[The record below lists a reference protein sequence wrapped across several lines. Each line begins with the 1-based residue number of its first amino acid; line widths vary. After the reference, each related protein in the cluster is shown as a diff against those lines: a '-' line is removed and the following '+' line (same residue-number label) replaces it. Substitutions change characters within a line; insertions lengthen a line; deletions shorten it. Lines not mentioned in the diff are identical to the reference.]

1 MWIPLGQ
8 RAEIGQNNMVY
19 IIERPQTHK
28 TTLMQPCA
36 YIYILWYMNQNKLKN
51 KKNVFRQHR

>member
-36 YIYILWYMNQNKLKN
+36 YIYIYSVIYEPKQIEKQ
-51 KKNVFRQHR
+51 KKCI